1 MIPEFGHFALILAL
15 IVAILQA
22 ILPLYGAQVGN
33 IGLQQ
38 LARRCA
44 YLQCLL
50 LSTAFSILMYA
61 FINNDFSVMYVAAN
75 SNRHLPLVYRACAV
89 WGAHEG
95 SLLLWVAILSVWM
108 AAVAW
113 FSKQLPLATVSRV
126 LSVLAMISI
135 GFLAM
140 MLLTS
145 NPFTRILPM
154 VPTDGRD
161 LNPLLQDPGLIGHPP
176 MLYMGYV
183 GFSVA
188 FAFTISALIG
198 GQWDK
203 TWARW
208 SRPWTLIAWCFLT
221 LGITLGSWW
230 SYRVLGW
237 GGWWAWDPVENAS
250 FLPWLAGTALIH
262 SLMVA
267 EKRDNFKAWTMLLA
281 ICAFSLSLMGT
292 FLVRSG
298 VLVSVHAFSVD
309 PSRGLFI
316 LAFLGIVV
324 GGALTLYLWRVRNL
338 TNSLHF
344 RLFSRETFLLANNVI
359 LLATMLTV
367 LLGTVYPLL
376 IDTLGLG
383 KLSVGAPYFNL
394 VFIPLMIPLL
404 VLMGA
409 GPMSRWQHIE
419 LKALWLRARASVF
432 SALLL
437 SLALPKMIGLA
448 FNWRVSLGLLLS
460 FWVILASVST
470 VIGKK
475 VTLNRTR
482 LAMILAHVGV
492 AVCVLGVVVSQV
504 YSVERDVRLAP
515 KDSVTLGA
523 YQFNFTDMK
532 NVTGPNYHGVQAT
545 ILVKK
550 GGKVIAQLA
559 PQLRRY
565 PVSDTTRGEIA
576 INAGIFR
583 DLYVALGQPLDH
595 NSWSFRIYNKPLIRW
610 IWGGGLLMVLGSLIA
625 VSDKR
630 YRKIQTTKGVGS
642 DKKVGA

>member
-1 MIPEFGHFALILAL
+1 MIPEIGHFALILAL
-15 IVAILQA
+15 VVAVAQA
-22 ILPLYGAQVGN
+22 LLPLYGAQVGN
-33 IGLQQ
+33 VALQNV
-38 LARRCA
+38 ARRAA
-44 YLQCLL
+44 YAQCFLL
-50 LSTAFSILMYA
+50 LSAFGILMAA
-61 FINNDFSVMYVAAN
+61 FINNDFSVLYVAAN
-75 SNRHLPLVYRACAV
+75 SNRHLLLMYRACAV

-95 SLLLWVAILSVWM
+95 SLLLWVTILSVWM

-113 FSKQLPLATVSRV
+113 FSKQLPLATVARV
-126 LSVLAMISI
+126 LAVLAMISC
-135 GFLAM
+135 GFLIM

-145 NPFTRILPM
+145 NPFTRILPIM
-154 VPTDGRD
+154 PTDGRD
-161 LNPLLQDPGLIGHPP
+161 LNPLLQDPGLVGHPP

-188 FAFTISALIG
+188 FSFAIAALIG
-198 GQWDK
+198 GTWDK

-208 SRPWTLIAWCFLT
+208 SRPWTLIAWSFLT

-316 LAFLGIVV
+316 LSFLGVVV
-324 GGALTLYLWRVRNL
+324 GGALTLYIWRVRNL
-338 TNSLHF
+338 TNAFTFQL
-344 RLFSRETFLLANNVI
+344 LSRETFLLANNVI

-376 IDTLGLG
+376 VDSLGFG

-409 GPMSRWQHIE
+409 GPMSRWNHIAW
-419 LKALWLRARASVF
+419 KDLWLRLRAS
-432 SALLL
+432 ALGALM
-437 SLALPKMIGLA
+437 LAIGLPFTMGLP
-448 FNWRVSLGLLLS
+448 FNWRTSIGLLLA
-460 FWVILASVST
+460 FWVIITSVAT
-470 VIGKK
+470 VVNNKAK
-475 VTLNRTR
+475 LNNSR
-482 LAMILAHVGV
+482 LAMILAHIGVG
-492 AVCVLGVVVSQV
+492 VCVLGIVVSQM

-515 KDSVTLGA
+515 GDSATLGQ
-523 YQFNFTDMK
+523 YQFSFDDIN
-532 NVTGPNYHGVQAT
+532 NVTGPNYRGVEVSMT
-545 ILVKK
+545 VKK
-550 GGKVIAQLA
+550 NDKIITTLK

-565 PVSDTTRGEIA
+565 TVADTTRGEVA
-576 INAGIFR
+576 IEMGLFR

-595 NSWSFRIYNKPLIRW
+595 GSWSFRIYNKPLIRW
-610 IWGGGLLMVLGSLIA
+610 IWAGGILMVLGSLIG
-625 VSDKR
+625 VTDRR
-630 YRKIQTTKGVGS
+630 YRKSLSKKGEY
-642 DKKVGA
+642 DAKKVAA